1 MVQFG
6 IETYDGCDKF
16 SAETFFLNLV
26 LRHPKFQLSVDTQVV
41 GFLDLLLMAVVSVGS
56 FTQNFPDRSRT
67 QRLYDLRMNTKC
79 MFTDDKKVVTV
90 KKPRGIY
97 TPRPWGTFT
106 SCLCFFTLHQHYR
119 GSYLVFS

>member
-41 GFLDLLLMAVVSVGS
+41 GFLDLL
-56 FTQNFPDRSRT
+56 
-67 QRLYDLRMNTKC
+67 
-79 MFTDDKKVVTV
+79 VTNM
-90 KKPRGIY
+90 
-97 TPRPWGTFT
+97 TPFMPFRVI
-106 SCLCFFTLHQHYR
+106 
-119 GSYLVFS
+119 LVIV